1 MSWNDLYV
9 LLPMLVVIAWALVLL
24 LVDLWIPRGNKGI
37 TAGLAAIGMAAAL
50 GLTLSQRGQS
60 LEGFGGMAV
69 LDSFSV
75 YMNVIILVSGLAAVA
90 LALDYLKKMEIERGE
105 YYVLLMISVSGMMLM
120 TQAHDLIMVFL
131 ALEMLSMPL
140 YVLAGFDSNRFAS
153 GEAALKYFLLG
164 AFTSGFLLYGVALIF
179 GATSYTSFSGIIQSV
194 QAGTVN
200 MPLFVVGVGLV
211 LAAFGFKV
219 AAVPF
224 QMWTPDVYQGAPS
237 PVTAFMSVGVKAAA
251 FAALMRVFLALF
263 PSLAANLA
271 PILAVLSALTMIVGN
286 VVAILQTN
294 IKRLLAFSSIAN
306 AGYLLMAFVSY
317 GNSGISSQVVG
328 SMLFFLVA
336 YALTS
341 LGAWSVVT
349 AMEKQGGGLDLE
361 DYAGLGRKAPWL
373 ALPMVVFML
382 SFTGMPLTMG
392 FWGKFYL
399 FKTAIDSGYLWLA
412 IVGLITSVV
421 SAFYY
426 LKVVMMMYMKPGE
439 PEIARQTW
447 STVLAVGL
455 AVVVI
460 LLAFLPGSLLETAAQ
475 AFLRI

>member
-60 LEGFGGMAV
+60 LEGFGSMAV

-75 YMNVIILVSGLAAVA
+75 YMNVIILVAGLAAVA

-286 VVAILQTN
+286 V
-294 IKRLLAFSSIAN
+294 
-306 AGYLLMAFVSY
+306 
-317 GNSGISSQVVG
+317 
-328 SMLFFLVA
+328 
-336 YALTS
+336 
-341 LGAWSVVT
+341 
-349 AMEKQGGGLDLE
+349 
-361 DYAGLGRKAPWL
+361 
-373 ALPMVVFML
+373 
-382 SFTGMPLTMG
+382 
-392 FWGKFYL
+392 
-399 FKTAIDSGYLWLA
+399 LA
-412 IVGLITSVV
+412 I
-421 SAFYY
+421 
-426 LKVVMMMYMKPGE
+426 
-439 PEIARQTW
+439 
-447 STVLAVGL
+447 
-455 AVVVI
+455 
-460 LLAFLPGSLLETAAQ
+460 
-475 AFLRI
+475 

>member
-286 VVAILQTN
+286 VLAILQTN

-349 AMEKQGGGLDLE
+349 
-361 DYAGLGRKAPWL
+361 
-373 ALPMVVFML
+373 L
-382 SFTGMPLTMG
+382 S
-392 FWGKFYL
+392 
-399 FKTAIDSGYLWLA
+399 
-412 IVGLITSVV
+412 LIPIS
-421 SAFYY
+421 
-426 LKVVMMMYMKPGE
+426 E
-439 PEIARQTW
+439 PTR
-447 STVLAVGL
+447 
-455 AVVVI
+455 
-460 LLAFLPGSLLETAAQ
+460 PY
-475 AFLRI
+475 